1 MEGDGSY
8 LTISDEIKEICKG
21 VSTVD
26 NDQTKRYF
34 IQNLTFENTPL
45 LSVSVAAVIIQWY
58 DRLAATWTNKK
69 IGGVP

>member
-34 IQNLTFENTPL
+34 IQHLTFENTPL
-45 LSVSVAAVIIQWY
+45 LSVSVAAVIIQ
-58 DRLAATWTNKK
+58 
-69 IGGVP
+69 